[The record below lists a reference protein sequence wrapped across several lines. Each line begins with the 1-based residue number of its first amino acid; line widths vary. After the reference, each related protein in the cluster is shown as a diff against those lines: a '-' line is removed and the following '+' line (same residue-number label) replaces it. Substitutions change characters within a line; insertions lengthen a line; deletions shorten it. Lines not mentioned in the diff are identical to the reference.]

1 MKDWFKSNPEL
12 SIEGL
17 MIGRDVT
24 VRVMPARDAAQ
35 DFKNQQ
41 RIVERVRMR
50 PGQVSDL
57 KTD

>member
-1 MKDWFKSNPEL
+1 MKEWFKSNPEL

>member
-1 MKDWFKSNPEL
+1 MTEWFKSNPEL

-24 VRVMPARDAAQ
+24 VRVMPARDTAQ